1 MRTLFRTTIA
11 MAAAFAA
18 SGCIIIAN
26 DGGGQTVI
34 TSTSPASARADTR
47 VAMALSDTRRPE
59 EDRARDSLRMPLQVM
74 VFSEISPG
82 DHVADIRPEEGYY
95 TRLFAPAVGDEGRV
109 YAFVPT
115 RTAEREKP
123 YADALAETYGNVVPV
138 VGLLDEMRFDTPL
151 DVVFMS
157 QEYHDFHIPAFGVD
171 VARMNR
177 AVYDALKPG
186 GLYVVIDHSGRAG
199 TGNTE
204 VQSLHR
210 IEGDFLKAEVEAA
223 GFVFEGASQA
233 LANPDDDRMISVFD
247 ESIRGQTDQFVY
259 RFRKPG

>member
-1 MRTLFRTTIA
+1 MRTILKTTLVI
-11 MAAAFAA
+11 AAALAA

-26 DGGGQTVI
+26 DGGGQTGI

-47 VAMALSDTRRPE
+47 AAMALSDDRRPE

-115 RTAEREKP
+115 RTAQREKP

-138 VGLLDEMRFDTPL
+138 VGLLDEMRFETPL

-186 GLYVVIDHSGRAG
+186 GLYIVIDHSGRAG

-210 IEGDFLKAEVEAA
+210 IEGDFLRAEVEAA

-233 LANPDDDRMISVFD
+233 LANPDDDRTVSVFD

>member
-1 MRTLFRTTIA
+1 MRTLLRTTIA

-18 SGCIIIAN
+18 SGCIIIAS
-26 DGGGQTVI
+26 DGGGQTII
-34 TSTSPASARADTR
+34 TPTSPATARADTR
-47 VAMALSDTRRPE
+47 VAMALSDPRRPE
-59 EDRARDSLRMPLQVM
+59 EDRARDALRMPMQVLT
-74 VFSEISPG
+74 FTGIRPG

-95 TRLFAPAVGDEGRV
+95 TRLFAPVVGDQGRV
-109 YAFVPT
+109 YACVPT

-123 YADALAETYGNVVPV
+123 YADALAATYGNVVPV

-177 AVYDALKPG
+177 AIYDALKPG
-186 GLYVVIDHSGRAG
+186 GLYVIIDHSGRAG
-199 TGNTE
+199 TGNSE

-210 IEGDFLKAEVEAA
+210 IEGDFLRAEVEAA

-233 LANPDDDRMISVFD
+233 LANPDDYRTVSVFD

>member
-1 MRTLFRTTIA
+1 MRILLRTTIA
-11 MAAAFAA
+11 MAAALAA

-34 TSTSPASARADTR
+34 TPTSPASARADTR
-47 VAMALSDTRRPE
+47 VAMALSDARRPE
-59 EDRARDSLRMPLQVM
+59 EDRARDALRMPMQVM
-74 VFSEISPG
+74 VFAGISPG

-109 YAFVPT
+109 YAFVTT

-123 YADALAETYGNVVPV
+123 YADALAATYGNVVPV

-177 AVYDALKPG
+177 AIYDALKPG
-186 GLYVVIDHSGRAG
+186 GVYVVIDHSGRAG

-223 GFVFEGASQA
+223 GFVFEGASQV
-233 LANPDDDRMISVFD
+233 LANPDDDRTVSVFD
-247 ESIRGQTDQFVY
+247 ESIRGETDQFVY